1 MLAQKA
7 LDPFVEREPIGGRQ
21 GFPVALKFYL
31 KGAIQ
36 HQTLSTS
43 GQVMHERDREPSLSR
58 RKTTFAFLFRSNDM
72 NGRLK
77 PRYGERRVPMRAG
90 HPPHCAPYVDDA
102 RGAQSTDAARD
113 ARLQPDYQ

>member
-21 GFPVALKFYL
+21 DFPVALKFYL

-43 GQVMHERDREPSLSR
+43 GQVMHERDREPSLRR

-77 PRYGERRVPMRAG
+77 PRSGAKFPCGLVIRRIVPHMWTTHVVRNRQTLPG
-90 HPPHCAPYVDDA
+90 
-102 RGAQSTDAARD
+102 D
-113 ARLQPDYQ
+113 ARLHPDYP